1 MNRFSILQD
10 EKKCYVCGQELG
22 LHTHEVFFGKNR
34 QNSIEDGCCVYLC
47 GRHHNLSKEGV
58 HFNHSLDLKLKKEM
72 EQKWLQTYDE
82 TIENFIERYGRNYI

>member
-58 HFNHSLDLKLKKEM
+58 HLNHSLDLKLKKEM
-72 EQKWLQTYDE
+72 EKKWLETYDK
-82 TIENFIERYGRNYI
+82 TIENFIKRYGRNYI